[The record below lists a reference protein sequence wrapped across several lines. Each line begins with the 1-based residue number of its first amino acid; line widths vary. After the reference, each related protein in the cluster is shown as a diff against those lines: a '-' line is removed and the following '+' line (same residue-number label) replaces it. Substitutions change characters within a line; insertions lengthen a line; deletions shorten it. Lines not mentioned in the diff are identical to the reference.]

1 MGRSKS
7 THPWAGTPCFLE
19 PSKKKMPALESGPWW
34 GSQLSKAWSAGHC
47 IVRRVPSGSSVG
59 RWPWSCSGYTLHTW
73 SQRPQRESPGSGSS
87 SRGTSGK
94 SLTLSEP

>member
-47 IVRRVPSGSSVG
+47 IVPEGAFRVIGGQVALELLGVHAAHLEAEAPAG
-59 RWPWSCSGYTLHTW
+59 
-73 SQRPQRESPGSGSS
+73 ESW
-87 SRGTSGK
+87 
-94 SLTLSEP
+94 LWL